1 MSTIEPGGKS
11 LRRGALGC
19 VAHLALLGAV
29 FLATRE
35 VVAPHVEPHLRPW
48 IAAASAVLLTLGLSS
63 FWSLARGYALLAR
76 AATGEPPAADGPVVV
91 TGAARPLG
99 PPLRAPLSGVEC
111 VAYQYRMYYR
121 TSDRSERRRRMVPVY
136 WGHACRPFRIDTA
149 GRAIRVMAVPRLADE
164 AARRAAPDDVERAR
178 QHVGA
183 TRFEEVGGDLLG
195 ALGTAFERA
204 GEMFAD
210 EDGES
215 RRDWR
220 RKGDDRDPSSLLLE
234 ETVVPVGAT
243 VTAAGRWSTDRQAV
257 VSSSGDAGPGTV
269 TVVTGPPER
278 LARSAHELPS
288 SAWSVAVAATLLTGL
303 GAGLVWLAVSG
314 HLQALLGSL
323 Q

>member
-1 MSTIEPGGKS
+1 
-11 LRRGALGC
+11 
-19 VAHLALLGAV
+19 
-29 FLATRE
+29 
-35 VVAPHVEPHLRPW
+35 
-48 IAAASAVLLTLGLSS
+48 VLLSR
-63 FWSLARGYALLAR
+63 AR
-76 AATGEPPAADGPVVV
+76 TGEPPPEDGPVVV

-99 PPLRAPLSGVEC
+99 APLRAPLSGVEC

-121 TSDRSERRRRMVPVY
+121 TSDQSERRRRTVPVY

-164 AARRAAPDDVERAR
+164 AARLGAPEEVERAR

-183 TRFEEVGGDLLG
+183 ARFEEVGGDLLG

-220 RKGDDRDPSSLLLE
+220 RKGDDRDPSSLVLE
-234 ETVVPVGAT
+234 EAVVPVGAT
-243 VTAAGRWSTDRQAV
+243 VTVAGHWSTDRQAV
-257 VSSSGDAGPGTV
+257 VPSSGDAGPGTV

-278 LARSAHELPS
+278 LARSAHALPS
-288 SAWSVAVAATLLTGL
+288 SAWSVLVAATLLTGL
-303 GAGLVWLAVSG
+303 GAGLVWLAVGG

-323 Q
+323 E

>member
-1 MSTIEPGGKS
+1 
-11 LRRGALGC
+11 
-19 VAHLALLGAV
+19 
-29 FLATRE
+29 
-35 VVAPHVEPHLRPW
+35 
-48 IAAASAVLLTLGLSS
+48 
-63 FWSLARGYALLAR
+63 
-76 AATGEPPAADGPVVV
+76 
-91 TGAARPLG
+91 
-99 PPLRAPLSGVEC
+99 
-111 VAYQYRMYYR
+111 
-121 TSDRSERRRRMVPVY
+121 MVPVY

-164 AARRAAPDDVERAR
+164 AARLAAPDDVERAR

-220 RKGDDRDPSSLLLE
+220 RKGDDRDPSSLFLE

-257 VSSSGDAGPGTV
+257 VPDSGDAGPGTV
-269 TVVTGPPER
+269 TVVTGPPAR
-278 LARSAHELPS
+278 LARAAHALPS

-314 HLQALLGSL
+314 HLQALVESL